1 MKMLD
6 YHPDR
11 YKIPMPKTPITS
23 TKASSSPP
31 PRMQSQSKEY
41 RNKNTK
47 YANQNI
53 KYTNQNTKDG
63 GIQKNYKYEVWI
75 QPGGQL
81 PLVHESIDPCSHWC
95 KPNRQNKK
103 FASKWPNFPKSL
115 LVLDR
120 SREKHSLPLHIFITE
135 NLCCKSNS

>member
-1 MKMLD
+1 MKILD

-41 RNKNTK
+41 PNKNTK

-53 KYTNQNTKDG
+53 KYTNQNTKYG
-63 GIQKNYKYEVWI
+63 GVPKITNMRY
-75 QPGGQL
+75 GCQL
-81 PLVHESIDPCSHWC
+81 GEG
-95 KPNRQNKK
+95 KPKVDA
-103 FASKWPNFPKSL
+103 F
-115 LVLDR
+115 
-120 SREKHSLPLHIFITE
+120 
-135 NLCCKSNS
+135 

>member
-1 MKMLD
+1 MKILD

-41 RNKNTK
+41 PNKNTK

-53 KYTNQNTKDG
+53 KYTNQNTKHG
-63 GIQKNYKYEVWI
+63 G
-75 QPGGQL
+75 L
-81 PLVHESIDPCSHWC
+81 PKITNMRYGSSLVGSSHWSMSPLIHAPIGANQTDKIKSLHRSGLIFLRAYLSLIDP
-95 KPNRQNKK
+95 
-103 FASKWPNFPKSL
+103 
-115 LVLDR
+115 
-120 SREKHSLPLHIFITE
+120 EKNTLCHYIF
-135 NLCCKSNS
+135 L